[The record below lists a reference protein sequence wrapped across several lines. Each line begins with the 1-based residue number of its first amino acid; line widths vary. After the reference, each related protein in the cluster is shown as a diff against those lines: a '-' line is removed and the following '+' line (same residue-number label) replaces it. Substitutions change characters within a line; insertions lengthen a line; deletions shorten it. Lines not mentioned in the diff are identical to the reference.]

1 MSTALIA
8 GISAS
13 VAAIG
18 TVLVNVIKAAYG
30 RNQNKKDQQ
39 LHEENLLKI
48 GTEMNDVN
56 HSISE
61 LRTEIGSSL
70 DKLSER
76 LDKVDSKL
84 GDFAAEQK
92 SINIVSLRHSITQVF
107 YSYKEKKEIPNAI
120 YQSMMNLYDQY
131 KALGGN
137 SFVSEE
143 VEEMKL
149 WDKV

>member
-8 GISAS
+8 GISAF

-39 LHEENLLKI
+39 QHEENLLKI
-48 GTEMNDVN
+48 GTEMSDVSS
-56 HSISE
+56 SISE
-61 LRTEIGSSL
+61 LRTEINSSL
-70 DKLSER
+70 DKLNER

-84 GDFAAEQK
+84 NDFAAEQK
-92 SINIVSLRHSITQVF
+92 SINIVGLRHSITQIF
-107 YSYKEKKEIPNAI
+107 YSYRDKKEIPGAV
-120 YQSMMNLYDQY
+120 YQSTMNLYDQY

-149 WDKV
+149 WNRI

>member
-8 GISAS
+8 GISAF

-39 LHEENLLKI
+39 QHEENLLKI
-48 GTEMNDVN
+48 GTEMSDVSS
-56 HSISE
+56 SISE
-61 LRTEIGSSL
+61 LRTEINSSL
-70 DKLSER
+70 DKLNER
-76 LDKVDSKL
+76 LDKVNSKL
-84 GDFAAEQK
+84 DNFAAEQK

-107 YSYKEKKEIPNAI
+107 YSYMDKKEIPSAV
-120 YQSMMNLYDQY
+120 YQSTMNLYDQY

>member
-8 GISAS
+8 GISAF
-13 VAAIG
+13 VAATG

-48 GTEMNDVN
+48 GTEMNDVSR
-56 HSISE
+56 SISE
-61 LRTEIGSSL
+61 LRTEINSNL
-70 DKLSER
+70 DKLN
-76 LDKVDSKL
+76 SKL

-92 SINIVSLRHSITQVF
+92 SINIVGLRHSITQVF

>member
-48 GTEMNDVN
+48 GTEMNDVSR
-56 HSISE
+56 SISE
-61 LRTEIGSSL
+61 LRTEINSNL
-70 DKLSER
+70 DKLN
-76 LDKVDSKL
+76 SKL

-92 SINIVSLRHSITQVF
+92 SINIVGLRHSITQVF

>member
-48 GTEMNDVN
+48 GTEMNDVSR
-56 HSISE
+56 SISE
-61 LRTEIGSSL
+61 LRTEINSNL
-70 DKLSER
+70 DKLN
-76 LDKVDSKL
+76 SKL

-92 SINIVSLRHSITQVF
+92 SINIVGLRHSITQVF
-107 YSYKEKKEIPNAI
+107 YSYKEKKEIPNAV

>member
-8 GISAS
+8 GISAF

-48 GTEMNDVN
+48 GTEMNDVSR
-56 HSISE
+56 SISE
-61 LRTEIGSSL
+61 LRTEINSSL

-76 LDKVDSKL
+76 LDKVNSKL
-84 GDFAAEQK
+84 DDFAAEQK

-107 YSYKEKKEIPNAI
+107 YSYRDKKEIPGAV
-120 YQSMMNLYDQY
+120 YQSTMNLYDQY
-131 KALGGN
+131 KSLGGN

-143 VEEMKL
+143 IEEMKL

>member
-48 GTEMNDVN
+48 GTEMNDVSR
-56 HSISE
+56 SISE
-61 LRTEIGSSL
+61 LRTEISSSL

-84 GDFAAEQK
+84 DDFAAEQK